1 MFSLAAVEFSLSS
14 FMTFESFILTFKK
27 KKKVKSQFTE
37 LQKASWDPNWFLQLL
52 TASLLTFH
60 QPFST
65 TLAPQELY

>member
-37 LQKASWDPNWFLQLL
+37 LQKASWDPN
-52 TASLLTFH
+52 
-60 QPFST
+60 
-65 TLAPQELY
+65 